1 MMKKGITIAGIAALG
16 VGLVGRIAVALGK
29 NAIVISGGM
38 SAYRALLWAA
48 RGALAVGAVFAV
60 GFVARIALARGE
72 AKKME
77 ARMDALRTA
86 DRKSKAPLSTESGR
100 FNEEKMHELLRTL
113 FASAP
118 AAVAAYQPRFQTQ
131 LDRMNEY
138 QLNLK
143 RLLRNNDATELSE
156 AEAFLDK
163 LEQNMFGKMRQVYNL
178 LMMYDETT
186 PVEELQRSLDG
197 ALAHNNR
204 VLDQARKLNATV
216 TEYINNQGSSQ
227 ESLGSVEAFIKVL
240 QEELT

>member
-1 MMKKGITIAGIAALG
+1 MKKGITIAGIAALG
-16 VGLVGRIAVALGK
+16 VGLV
-29 NAIVISGGM
+29 
-38 SAYRALLWAA
+38 
-48 RGALAVGAVFAV
+48 
-60 GFVARIALARGE
+60 ARIALAMEKSSIIVNTSAASFRLFVWAARGLLLFGTAVVAAVVLRLVLARSE
-72 AKKME
+72 ARQME
-77 ARMDALRTA
+77 KRMDALRTA

-100 FNEEKMHELLRTL
+100 FNEEKMRELLQSL
-113 FASAP
+113 FTTAP
-118 AAVAAYQPRFQTQ
+118 AQLAAYRPRFQVQ

-138 QLNLK
+138 QANLK

-178 LMMYDETT
+178 LMMYDETA
-186 PVEELQRSLDG
+186 PIEELQTSLDD
-197 ALAHNNR
+197 ALTHNDR

-216 TEYINNQGSSQ
+216 TEYINNQGGTQ

>member
-38 SAYRALLWAA
+38 SAYRALLWAT

-186 PVEELQRSLDG
+186 PIEELQRSLDG

>member
-1 MMKKGITIAGIAALG
+1 MKRGNTIAGIAALG
-16 VGLVGRIAVALGK
+16 VGLVGRIAVAMGK
-29 NAIVISGGM
+29 NSIVISGGM
-38 SAYRALLWAA
+38 STYRALLWAA
-48 RGALAVGAVFAV
+48 RGALAVGAAFAV
-60 GFVARIALARGE
+60 GFFVRIALARSE
-72 AKKME
+72 ARQME
-77 ARMDALRTA
+77 KRMDALRTA

-178 LMMYDETT
+178 LMMYDETA
-186 PVEELQRSLDG
+186 PIEELKASLDG

-216 TEYINNQGSSQ
+216 TEYINTQGSSQ

>member
-1 MMKKGITIAGIAALG
+1 MKKGITIAGIAALG
-16 VGLVGRIAVALGK
+16 VGLVGRIVVALEK
-29 NAIVISGGM
+29 NSIVISGGM
-38 SAYRALLWAA
+38 STYRALLWAA
-48 RGALAVGAVFAV
+48 RGVLLVGAAFAAGLIV
-60 GFVARIALARGE
+60 RIALARSE
-72 AKKME
+72 ARQME
-77 ARMDALRTA
+77 RRMDALRTA

-100 FNEEKMHELLRTL
+100 FNEEKMRELLQSL
-113 FASAP
+113 FATAP

-178 LMMYDETT
+178 LMMYDETA
-186 PVEELQRSLDG
+186 PIDELKTALDG
-197 ALAHNNR
+197 ALAHNDR
-204 VLDQARKLNATV
+204 ALSQARRLNATV
-216 TEYINNQGSSQ
+216 TEYINNQGSTQ